1 MTHPKILQPG
11 KSYTFS
17 RFFEMAV
24 DPGELLAEFGYGLSK
39 AKLVLPQ
46 QLTDIDVLALQA
58 QLEEDLTY
66 VDLTSE
72 AARREI
78 LIAPILLRV
87 CRSVKSKLKI
97 EYSLNVNEFL
107 RGNLDYYLQGHHNV
121 VVIEAKQAD
130 LTKGFTQLAVELIAL
145 DQWTN
150 DDDVSVLYG
159 AVTTGDVWKF
169 GRLDRATRHVT
180 QDLNLFRVPEDL
192 LTLLNSLVGILGET
206 HQVPAQRP

>member
-1 MTHPKILQPG
+1 MTHAKILQAD

-24 DPGELLAEFGYGLSK
+24 DPEELLAEFGYGLSK
-39 AKLVLPQ
+39 AKLLLPQ

-66 VDLTSE
+66 VDLSSE

-107 RGNLDYYLQGHHNV
+107 RGNLDYYLQGHRNL

-169 GRLDRATRHVT
+169 GRLDRAARHVT

>member
-1 MTHPKILQPG
+1 MSHPKILQPD

-17 RFFEMAV
+17 HFFEMAV
-24 DPGELLAEFGYGLSK
+24 DIEDLLTEFGYGFSK

-46 QLTDIDVLALQA
+46 KATDIDVVALQL

-66 VDLTSE
+66 VDLSSE

-78 LIAPILLRV
+78 LIAPILMRI
-87 CRSVKSKLKI
+87 CRSLKSKLKI
-97 EYSLNVNEFL
+97 EYNLTVSEFL
-107 RGNLDYYLQGHHNV
+107 RGNLDYYLQGIHNV

-150 DDDVSVLYG
+150 DDAPVLYG
-159 AVTTGDVWKF
+159 AVTTGDVWRF
-169 GRLDRATRHVT
+169 GRLDRSAKCVI

-192 LTLLNSLVGILGET
+192 MSLLMSLVGILG
-206 HQVPAQRP
+206 

>member
-1 MTHPKILQPG
+1 MVTHSKCVSGKPDGGSNPPLSVFHVYIPAGAIAHAKILQPG
-11 KSYTFS
+11 ESYTFS
-17 RFFEMAV
+17 CFFEMAV
-24 DPGELLAEFGYGLSK
+24 DADELLAEFGYSLSK
-39 AKLVLPQ
+39 AKLALPQ
-46 QLTDIDVLALQA
+46 KAIDIDVGSLQA

-78 LIAPILLRV
+78 LIAPILLWL
-87 CRSVKSKLKI
+87 CRSIKSKLKI

-107 RGNLDYYLQGHHNV
+107 RGNLDYYLQSEHSL

-145 DQWTN
+145 DHWTN
-150 DDDVSVLYG
+150 EDVPVLYG

-169 GRLDRATRHVT
+169 GRLDRATHQIT
-180 QDLNLFRVPEDL
+180 QDLN
-192 LTLLNSLVGILGET
+192 
-206 HQVPAQRP
+206 

>member
-1 MTHPKILQPG
+1 MTHAKILQPD

-17 RFFEMAV
+17 RFFEMTV
-24 DPGELLAEFGYGLSK
+24 DAEELLAEFGYGLCK
-39 AKLVLPQ
+39 GKLVLPQ
-46 QLTDIDVLALQA
+46 GVVDIDVAGLRS

-66 VDLTSE
+66 VDLSSE

-78 LIAPILLRV
+78 LIAPILMRV
-87 CRSVKSKLKI
+87 CRSLKSKLKI

-107 RGNLDYYLQGHHNV
+107 RGSLDYYLQGAQNV

-130 LTKGFTQLAVELIAL
+130 LTRGFTQLAVELIAL

-150 DDDVSVLYG
+150 SDAPLLYG
-159 AVTTGDVWKF
+159 AVTTGDVWRF
-169 GRLDRATRHVT
+169 GVLDRGSKLVT

-192 LTLLNSLVGILGET
+192 PTLLSSFVGILG
-206 HQVPAQRP
+206 

>member
-66 VDLTSE
+66 VDLSSE

-97 EYSLNVNEFL
+97 EYSLNPERGLIPRSLL
-107 RGNLDYYLQGHHNV
+107 RPSKTASEG
-121 VVIEAKQAD
+121 
-130 LTKGFTQLAVELIAL
+130 AVER
-145 DQWTN
+145 
-150 DDDVSVLYG
+150 S
-159 AVTTGDVWKF
+159 
-169 GRLDRATRHVT
+169 RAAKRA
-180 QDLNLFRVPEDL
+180 
-192 LTLLNSLVGILGET
+192 SK
-206 HQVPAQRP
+206 AK

>member
-1 MTHPKILQPG
+1 MTHAKILQPG

-17 RFFEMAV
+17 RFFEMSV
-24 DPGELLAEFGYGLSK
+24 DPEELLAEFGYGLSK
-39 AKLVLPQ
+39 AKLALPQ
-46 QLTDIDVLALQA
+46 RATDIDVLALQA

-66 VDLTSE
+66 VDLSSE

-78 LIAPILLRV
+78 LIAPILLRI

-97 EYSLNVNEFL
+97 EYSLTVNEFL
-107 RGNLDYYLQGHHNV
+107 RGSLDYYLQGAHNV

-145 DQWTN
+145 DHWTN
-150 DDDVSVLYG
+150 DDVPVLYG

-169 GRLDRATRHVT
+169 GQLDRSRHHVT

-192 LTLLNSLVGILGET
+192 PTLLNSFVGILG
-206 HQVPAQRP
+206 